1 MSHFDVGKAAADS
14 IGHWFQSCL
23 DEGHP
28 DLYRIN
34 REQTNK
40 ALKIFLLCFLL
51 LALNYPSDVEEDNVQ
66 DAKGRSGEPDGEE
79 GDEREG
85 DTPDEGQWQ
94 SEQGGQQAVNPVAGT
109 GEKNVRWAPDRIETV
124 RHIRFGKNI
133 FKVEL
138 LKKIRKRKIVKRGCA
153 VSFSSSSRKHNFGEK
168 NDSKRE
174 KSNLQRAF
182 NEHTEA
188 ARLSPNPPP
197 PFSSPSIVSLQ
208 KHAMARCSS
217 RTDASTQLN

>member
-1 MSHFDVGKAAADS
+1 MSKRGELTLSRPEHTYNTIVRLEKREKRKIKRNGERRDLLVVVVPPWVFSSFFFLFFVFRYVFLDSLQRLVVGVSHFDVGKAAADS

-109 GEKNVRWAPDRIETV
+109 GEKNVR
-124 RHIRFGKNI
+124 
-133 FKVEL
+133 
-138 LKKIRKRKIVKRGCA
+138 
-153 VSFSSSSRKHNFGEK
+153 
-168 NDSKRE
+168 
-174 KSNLQRAF
+174 
-182 NEHTEA
+182 
-188 ARLSPNPPP
+188 
-197 PFSSPSIVSLQ
+197 
-208 KHAMARCSS
+208 
-217 RTDASTQLN
+217 